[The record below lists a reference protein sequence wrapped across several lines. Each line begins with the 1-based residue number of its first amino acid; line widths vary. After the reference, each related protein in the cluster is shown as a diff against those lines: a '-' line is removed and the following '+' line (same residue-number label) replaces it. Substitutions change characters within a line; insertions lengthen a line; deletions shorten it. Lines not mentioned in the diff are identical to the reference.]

1 MAQLRT
7 QLEEQEQTTRPVQQ
21 RHVQWMEAT
30 ATSEEATQ
38 TSTTAEN
45 RIVTME
51 ISQETNLKARIAQYT
66 VNEAEQ
72 KERMK
77 KAKEK
82 IYQLGQK
89 LSKAEEESRRYKG
102 KLDNFRDMLNRS
114 PTGENEKELNPDQ
127 SSDGLLNVEQ
137 FKDLIGVT
145 RNEQEVE
152 TLQLFA
158 NEEHLD

>member
-1 MAQLRT
+1 
-7 QLEEQEQTTRPVQQ
+7 
-21 RHVQWMEAT
+21 
-30 ATSEEATQ
+30 
-38 TSTTAEN
+38 
-45 RIVTME
+45 
-51 ISQETNLKARIAQYT
+51 

-114 PTGENEKELNPDQ
+114 PTGEQKKKESAKPNEKELNEDQ
-127 SSDGLLNVEQ
+127 SSDGLLNVEKL
-137 FKDLIGVT
+137 KDLIGVT